1 MAARLETSEAFAID
15 HIKRCYLNE
24 HFLISQP
31 IYTAQFTFFTQD
43 FWLSFGEMRRA
54 RVAVKHY
61 KFKESLTCLLS
72 DLHHRQVTTQN
83 SNR

>member
-43 FWLSFGEMRRA
+43 FLPQFWRNETS
-54 RVAVKHY
+54 
-61 KFKESLTCLLS
+61 TCSSEALQIQGVFDVS
-72 DLHHRQVTTQN
+72 PF
-83 SNR
+83 